1 MSNTSDNTQRKPRNK
16 VTYKPAPLP
25 TEGVVVRLP
34 SVLAVLSI
42 SKTSFLDGIKAN
54 KYPPGKLLSPRC
66 RVCSMIGHRDETT
79 KPSRLTRQ
87 RKRRWK
93 IAKIVN
99 QR

>member
-66 RVCSMIGHRDETT
+66 RVWPVAQIRALLAELEKVG
-79 KPSRLTRQ
+79 
-87 RKRRWK
+87 
-93 IAKIVN
+93 AA
-99 QR
+99 